1 MEGDHAAIFKDGE
14 QLSERH
20 GELMD
25 AWAANA
31 PLPPKEDKA
40 RAMTDSLIEK
50 VSKAADE
57 SALLEALDGEAERKQ
72 LEWLKA
78 KRPDLL
84 AEVNEATDAKRKA
97 LTGGELPL

>member
-1 MEGDHAAIFKDGE
+1 
-14 QLSERH
+14 
-20 GELMD
+20 MD

-40 RAMTDSLIEK
+40 RQVTDSLIAK
-50 VSKAADE
+50 VNAAADE
-57 SALLEALDGEAERKQ
+57 AGLLEALDGDVERKQ

-78 KRPDLL
+78 KRPELL
-84 AEVNEATDAKRKA
+84 AEVNEATDAKRKS